1 MAATTTTTQAT
12 INSTTFTLLGLAP
25 VQVENLGPGNITVV
39 VSDTL
44 PSVGTPGFIQNASLN
59 VTEYRAADTLS
70 NVYAAMF
77 GGIPTLIAYN
87 TVTT

>member
-1 MAATTTTTQAT
+1 MAIATAQAT
-12 INSTTFTLLGLAP
+12 ISSTTFTLLGIAP
-25 VQVENLGPGNITVV
+25 VQVENLGPAPVTIV

-44 PSVGTPGFIQNASLN
+44 PSVGSPGFVQPSGLN
-59 VTEYRAADTLS
+59 VTEYRAADASS

-77 GGIPTLIAYN
+77 GGRSTLIAYN